1 MFTSAPVL
9 FLPYSKKQFIVDVN
23 TFDTGVKVVLPI
35 TVSNYV
41 LFLTLIIHCEKNYI
55 VGDIQ

>member
-9 FLPYSKKQFIVDVN
+9 VQPNSKKQLIVDVN
-23 TFDTGVKVVLPI
+23 TFDARVKAVLPI

-41 LFLTLIIHCEKNYI
+41 LFSHVVYQLLKKITLW
-55 VGDIQ
+55 VT

>member
-9 FLPYSKKQFIVDVN
+9 VLPNSKKQLIVDVN
-23 TFDTGVKVVLPI
+23 TFDTGVKAVLPI

-41 LFLTLIIHCEKNYI
+41 LFSHVDYPF
-55 VGDIQ
+55 